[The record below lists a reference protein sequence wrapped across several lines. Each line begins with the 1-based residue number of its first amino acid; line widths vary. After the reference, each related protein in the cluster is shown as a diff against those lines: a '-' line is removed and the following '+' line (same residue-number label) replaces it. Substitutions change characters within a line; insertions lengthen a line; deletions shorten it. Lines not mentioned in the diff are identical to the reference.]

1 MAYTFSFWP
10 IIKRVYRFSWWQT
23 TVKLGGVFQLIHF
36 NYVRWKNFLSTGN
49 NFTEIQLDRNSTTLI
64 IGENG
69 AGKSTILD
77 AICFGLF
84 GKPFRNIKK
93 GQLLNSVNESNCVVE
108 VEFKVGGKD
117 VKVIRG
123 IKPNKFE
130 IYINGKMYNQD
141 ANARDYQKYLEQQI
155 LKLNYRSFT
164 QVVILG
170 SSTFVPFMQ
179 LKARH
184 RREVVEEILDI
195 QIFSLMNM
203 ILKQRLKTIEADY
216 RELDYKQSLTSE
228 KLKLKRK
235 YIQDLQDN
243 RRKLIEEKTLL
254 VSINEEEVFKK
265 KRKIADLQDDIES
278 MHEKISNSTKITNQ
292 FDKLNDL
299 NSQLKTKHKS
309 HKKLVKFFEE
319 NEDCP
324 VCQQHID
331 EVYKDTMISRE
342 NEKSDKLTVG
352 IKELADKLEAT
363 KVKISVINEVNQ
375 NIQSNN
381 VEIAK
386 ENSSIGELEKFN
398 ATLQTEV
405 KQLEEGHVDQGDHE
419 QVESLN
425 EEFKMVSDEKEKL
438 REEKVYA
445 EAARSMLTDQGIKTK
460 IIKQYLPIMNKLINT
475 YLSSMEFYVNFTL
488 DENFD
493 ETIKSRYRDDFTYAS
508 FSEGE
513 KMRIDLALLFTWRA
527 VAKMKNS
534 TNTNLLILDEI
545 FDSSLDGTG
554 TDEFLKILNTLG
566 DENVFVI
573 SHKQDALADKF
584 RSTVKFEKIKN
595 FSHISE

>member
-1 MAYTFSFWP
+1 M
-10 IIKRVYRFSWWQT
+10 
-23 TVKLGGVFQLIHF
+23 IHF
-36 NYVRWKNFLSTGN
+36 KYVRWKNFLSTGN

-123 IKPNKFE
+123 IKPNVFE

-216 RELDYKQSLTSE
+216 RELEYKESLTSE

-235 YIQDLQDN
+235 YIQDIQDN
-243 RRKLIEEKTLL
+243 RRKLIEEKTFL
-254 VSINEEEVFKK
+254 INGNEEEIFKK
-265 KRKIADLQDDIES
+265 KRKITDLQDDIEC
-278 MHEKISNSTKITNQ
+278 MHEKISNSTKVIEQ

-299 NSQLKTKHKS
+299 NSQLKTKHNS
-309 HKKLVKFFEE
+309 HKKLVKFFEQ

-331 EVYKDTMISRE
+331 GIYKETMISRE
-342 NEKSDKLTVG
+342 NSKSDKLIVG
-352 IKELADKLEAT
+352 MKELADKLEAT
-363 KVKISVINEVNQ
+363 KVKINIINEVNK

-398 ATLQTEV
+398 ATLQTEI
-405 KQLEEGHVDQGDHE
+405 KQLQDGRVDKKDHE
-419 QVESLN
+419 EVVSLN
-425 EEFKMVSDEKEKL
+425 EEFESVTGEKEKL

-475 YLSSMEFYVNFTL
+475 YLTSMEFYVNFTL

-584 RSTVKFEKIKN
+584 RSTIRFEKVKN